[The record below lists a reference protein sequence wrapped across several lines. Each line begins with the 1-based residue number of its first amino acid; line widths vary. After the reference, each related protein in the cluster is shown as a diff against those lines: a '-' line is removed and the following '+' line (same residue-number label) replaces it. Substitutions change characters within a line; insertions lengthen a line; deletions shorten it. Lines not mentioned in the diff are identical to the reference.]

1 MKRNALLGSAVLIA
15 ALVILFVFLRHGH
28 VTGESAAARAGGGVE
43 YYTCPMHPSV
53 IQYRPGKCP
62 VCGMTLVRKTSD
74 RQDAAGA
81 PDSAGGVVVS
91 GEGRLRADITTFAV
105 RMLPVSDSVSVPGVV
120 TFAEPSRSVVAARGR
135 GRIER
140 LFVDRTGVV
149 VRKGEPL
156 LTMYSPDLV
165 NAGEEYIIALTG
177 NDESVRGD
185 LVAASRKRLTE
196 RFGLTA
202 SQIAR
207 LERDRDPAGPAT
219 YYSPIAGTVIQK
231 SVVEGQ
237 YVDEGTTLF
246 ELADLSR
253 VWVVASVAEQDI
265 RSVRPGEPVGVTVEA
280 YPGLLFSGRVG
291 FIEPSLDAD
300 SRTLRF
306 RTELANPEG
315 KLKTNMF
322 ARLTLKPASR
332 TALVVPASAV
342 LFTGRRPVV
351 WVESEPG
358 RFVPRTVSVGVT
370 SGGYTEILGGVLE
383 GDMVAASGGFLIDS
397 ESQLE
402 SPVAGE
408 HVPRRK

>member
-1 MKRNALLGSAVLIA
+1 MKRILLLGAAVILA
-15 ALVILFVFLRHGH
+15 ALAIAFVFLSHGH
-28 VTGESAAARAGGGVE
+28 RTGESGAAQPGEGVE

-62 VCGMTLVRKTSD
+62 VCGMTLVRKTSG
-74 RQDAAGA
+74 RHDAAGESPA
-81 PDSAGGVVVS
+81 AGEVVVT
-91 GEGRLRADITTFAV
+91 GEGRVRADITTFAA
-105 RMLPVSDSVSVPGVV
+105 RMIPLSDSVSVPGVV
-120 TFAEPSRSVVAARGR
+120 SFAEPSRTVVAARGR

-140 LFVDRTGVV
+140 LFVNRTGAV

-156 LTMYSPDLV
+156 LSLYSPDLV
-165 NAGEEYIIALTG
+165 SAGEEYLIALSGT
-177 NDESVRGD
+177 DESVRGE

-202 SQIAR
+202 SQITR
-207 LERDRDPAGPAT
+207 LERDRDPKGPAV
-219 YYSPIAGTVIQK
+219 YYSPVAGTVILK
-231 SVVEGQ
+231 SVVEGE
-237 YVDEGTTLF
+237 YVDEGMKLF

-253 VWVVASVAEQDI
+253 VWVIASVSEQDI
-265 RSVRPGEPVGVTVEA
+265 PAVRPGEPVGVTVEA
-280 YPGLLFSGRVG
+280 YPGRLFSGRVG

-315 KLKTNMF
+315 HLKVNMF
-322 ARLTLKPASR
+322 ARVMLKPAPR
-332 TALVVPASAV
+332 PALVVPASAV

-358 RFVPRTVSVGVT
+358 HFVPRTVGVGVT
-370 SGGYTEILGGVLE
+370 AGGYTEILSGLEE
-383 GDMVAASGGFLIDS
+383 GDMVASSGGFLIDS

-402 SPVAGE
+402 SSAGGE
-408 HVPRRK
+408 PVPRQK